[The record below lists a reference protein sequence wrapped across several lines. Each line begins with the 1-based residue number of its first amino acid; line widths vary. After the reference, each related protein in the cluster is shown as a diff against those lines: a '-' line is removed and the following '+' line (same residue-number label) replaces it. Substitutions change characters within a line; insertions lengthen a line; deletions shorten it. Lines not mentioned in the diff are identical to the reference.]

1 MCLTPKMPEMPEPE
15 DPLPTPPAPPVPITQ
30 PQPLPPPESVSGKD
44 RAKLRQKTK
53 RGTQRQVGRGAE
65 QLRIERSSSTAIGTG
80 VKKPKKSTGLNIP
93 GTK

>member
-1 MCLTPKMPEMPEPE
+1 MPEMPEPS
-15 DPLPTPPAPPVPITQ
+15 DPIPPPPAPPAPPQAI
-30 PQPLPPPESVSGKD
+30 QPLPPPESVSGKD
-44 RAKLRQKTK
+44 RAKLRQKTT

-65 QLRIERSSSTAIGTG
+65 QLRIERSSSTSIGTG